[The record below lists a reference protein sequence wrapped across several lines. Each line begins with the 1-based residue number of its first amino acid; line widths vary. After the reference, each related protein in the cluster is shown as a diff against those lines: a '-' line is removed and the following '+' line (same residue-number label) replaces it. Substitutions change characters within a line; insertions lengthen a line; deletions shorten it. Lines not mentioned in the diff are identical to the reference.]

1 MVGIAF
7 QRTNTIRSIVTRT
20 DEPVCC
26 SADSTVCCAD
36 CGNIVHN
43 EKNPLLFEQDERNE
57 EEKNVCKQ
65 SDYKIV
71 SRTLFNPSD
80 YMQ

>member
-1 MVGIAF
+1 MESLFNEPTRYDRLLHEQMSRFAVQPIQLF
-7 QRTNTIRSIVTRT
+7 VVLIV
-20 DEPVCC
+20 EILC
-26 SADSTVCCAD
+26 
-36 CGNIVHN
+36 IM
-43 EKNPLLFEQDERNE
+43 KKKPLLFEQDERNE